1 MAHTV
6 PDTLMLDVSRV
17 TVEARPVVQQAAAIY
32 LRHTQPWFVGL
43 LIHGS
48 ALKGGFIPSCSDVD
62 LQLYLDGSA
71 FTSDGQL
78 PLDLCLAIHRDLA
91 MVDPAPFRYLQ
102 CVALSSTL
110 PPDYT
115 GPIPGAYH
123 VIAGTLPVPEATDQ
137 QLRDAAH
144 KALAA
149 LKPVPPFLS
158 HALLERG
165 GGRLPSCVRLLC
177 TEVWSSLYHVLALQ
191 QGDAIGIW
199 TLAKE
204 EAIALLP
211 SDMPLGREI
220 RAFYRA
226 AWTYYPAEESVEHAL
241 AVIAAGVA
249 FLRAAKSWWEEVRR
263 P

>member
-1 MAHTV
+1 
-6 PDTLMLDVSRV
+6 MLDVSRV
-17 TVEARPVVQQAAAIY
+17 TAEARPIVEQAAIIY

-48 ALKGGFIPSCSDVD
+48 ALKGGVIPGCSDID
-62 LQLYLDGSA
+62 LHLYLDEPA
-71 FTSDGQL
+71 FTADGQL

-91 MVDPAPFRYLQ
+91 TVDPAPFRYLQ
-102 CVALSSTL
+102 CVALSRTL

-123 VIAGTLPVPEATDQ
+123 VIAGTLPVPEATEQ
-137 QLRDAAH
+137 QLCDAAR
-144 KALAA
+144 KALAV
-149 LKPVPPFLS
+149 LKPVPQFIT
-158 HALLERG
+158 HALLECG
-165 GGRLPSCVRLLC
+165 GGRLSSCVRLLC
-177 TEVWSSLYHVLALQ
+177 TDVWSTLYHVLALQ

-199 TLAKE
+199 PLAKE

-211 SDMPLGREI
+211 PDTPLGREI

-226 AWTYYPAEESVEHAL
+226 VWIYYPAEESVEHAL
-241 AVIAAGVA
+241 AVIATGAA
-249 FLRAAKSWWEEVRR
+249 FLGAAKSWWEEAGR